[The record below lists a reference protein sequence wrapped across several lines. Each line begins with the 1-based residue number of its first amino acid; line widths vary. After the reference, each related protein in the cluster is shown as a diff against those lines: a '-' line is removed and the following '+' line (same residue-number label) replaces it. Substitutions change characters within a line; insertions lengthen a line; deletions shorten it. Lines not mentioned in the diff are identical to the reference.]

1 MTKKFASISKPTSLV
16 DQLKANLP
24 PAKVTPKKS
33 AGPEPS
39 LQVQMPADLLRQ
51 LKVAAA
57 ERNTSVRAIVLESLQ
72 KAGFKVGEISDRRRA

>member
-24 PAKVTPKKS
+24 PAKVATKK

-39 LQVQMPADLLRQ
+39 LQVQMPPDLLKQ

-72 KAGFKVGEISDRRRA
+72 KAGFKVGEITDRRRA